1 MVESTPSSQPAALT
15 PNSVSRIVVS
25 ANGSSSYHGRTST
38 LFDQGSHDRSTAEAH
53 PRMPDEWIERGLVA
67 EAARQRQLET
77 VNFRHGKL
85 DFDGVEPEL
94 GMHLL
99 SLHWNRQ
106 HHSFLST
113 YRPAFMRDMACNG
126 PYFSKLLLNA
136 IYFGAAKFSPRH
148 EVRRVADDVR
158 TAGWQFRQRVRELLG
173 GSLDKSEI
181 TTIQALLV
189 MTNSLFAL
197 GDERSAAWL
206 YAGLAFRMIVDLG
219 IHVDTVN
226 LAGSRKLSDEDYEIR
241 RRVFWAAFVIDKIQ
255 SLYQGRPISIKESD
269 TLVPIKFQDT
279 YEELDHWTPF
289 AYSTQSDATYLG
301 SPAYSVSTFT
311 HLCQLSVILSDIL
324 STIYAERSFDS
335 TPGELTSKLESI
347 HLKLTTWRSRLPEH
361 LAVDVKKAAVIPPPH
376 VLSLHS
382 LYNVLTILLHRP
394 FVADGHLYNT
404 SRSIS
409 VNSFMACATAA
420 DDIVQLLR
428 AYDRAFSVRR
438 APYLISYATYVAATI
453 HAHIA
458 ARREPGSD
466 AHNNLYTCLAVFREN
481 QETNWAVRR
490 AITIVQNLMKRLG
503 VTSPNPDDTQ
513 IDRDTSAEN
522 TPAGVAYFLLP
533 SWPHNTKWL
542 SQEEEE
548 MAQYRVQVSNGGHY
562 EEVGGTWD
570 GLKEAAEDPLTWY
583 FCLTHFSLVTAQSF
597 EDFLPSIMKN
607 FHFSKL
613 TTHLVQ
619 APPYAIAYAIA
630 CTLAYTSGRFQ
641 ESYFHIIAP
650 IIMSAVGCSMLI
662 GTLNIG
668 ARYFG
673 LILLISGTYSGLNL
687 QFSWETTLVPA
698 PRSKKAALIAIANLS

>member
-1 MVESTPSSQPAALT
+1 MEKIFIMKPADQMQRGEATMCKLQDAVARSRKTPRRENAAQPAASMVESTPSSQPAALT

-311 HLCQLSVILSDIL
+311 HLL
-324 STIYAERSFDS
+324 
-335 TPGELTSKLESI
+335 
-347 HLKLTTWRSRLPEH
+347 
-361 LAVDVKKAAVIPPPH
+361 
-376 VLSLHS
+376 
-382 LYNVLTILLHRP
+382 
-394 FVADGHLYNT
+394 
-404 SRSIS
+404 
-409 VNSFMACATAA
+409 NSFMACATAA

-522 TPAGVAYFLLP
+522 TPVPIAVAGVAYFLLP